1 MNKTKKLT
9 TGAMLLALIG
19 AFMLIDR
26 QLSYVFTYFIVL
38 LIPVIIAV
46 YCCMY
51 SMKDGYVL
59 CVGVVALSIL
69 FGSLYTYMYL
79 PASIIT
85 GLCISAAIRKDYDR
99 RRVMLISIAVFV
111 LSELLITFLVSPLLG
126 VSVDTQL
133 KAMEVTFNEM
143 SNVAGVSGA
152 MNAVVGNLGTFL
164 LVVFIFSTMLT
175 GVLEGYLISFM
186 TVFVLK
192 RMKIKN
198 IGYNS
203 AMDIKMPEWLAYVLF
218 FFTASL
224 MFMNVPILMKSEFV
238 KYSLMCLGVF
248 SSLILFY
255 YGYLFMIIYLK
266 KKGGRVNIFLLLLGI
281 FILMPFS
288 YIILLVVGFLYGSGP
303 LRRKLENE
311 KE

>member
-19 AFMLIDR
+19 AFLLIDR

-51 SMKDGYVL
+51 SMKDGYVF

-79 PASIIT
+79 PSAIIT
-85 GLCISAAIRKDYDR
+85 GLCISAAIRKDYDK

-111 LSELLITFLVSPLLG
+111 LSELLIAFLVSPLLG

-133 KAMEVTFNEM
+133 KAMEETFNEITNMAGM
-143 SNVAGVSGA
+143 SDA

-164 LVVFIFSTMLT
+164 LVMFIFSTMLT
-175 GVLEGYLISFM
+175 GALEGYLISFM

-203 AMDIKMPEWLAYVLF
+203 AMDIRMPEWLAYVLLL
-218 FFTASL
+218 FTSFL
-224 MFMNVPILMKSEFV
+224 MFMNAPILMKSEFV

-255 YGYLFMIIYLK
+255 YGYLFTVILLK
-266 KKGGRVNIFLLLLGI
+266 KTNKNGSVLLLLLGI
-281 FILMPFS
+281 FLLMPFS
-288 YIILLVVGFLYGSGP
+288 YIILIVVGFLYGSGP

>member
-1 MNKTKKLT
+1 
-9 TGAMLLALIG
+9 
-19 AFMLIDR
+19 
-26 QLSYVFTYFIVL
+26 
-38 LIPVIIAV
+38 
-46 YCCMY
+46 
-51 SMKDGYVL
+51 
-59 CVGVVALSIL
+59 
-69 FGSLYTYMYL
+69 
-79 PASIIT
+79 
-85 GLCISAAIRKDYDR
+85 
-99 RRVMLISIAVFV
+99 MLISIAVFV

-203 AMDIKMPEWLAYVLF
+203 ALDIRMPEWLAYVLLL
-218 FFTASL
+218 FTSSL